1 MKFPNRK
8 IGQIFSFLP
17 LIILFSG
24 CTSVLS
30 VSSNPRYLTL
40 SPKYHIVR
48 KGETLSQISK
58 MYSISEK
65 KLQMYNN
72 LKSEKIFPGQK
83 IYLHPKP
90 YVKRDY
96 LTARP
101 IPKTKYYIVKPKET
115 IYRIAKMFNLDFFD
129 IVEFNNLTSLSVHAG
144 EKLWL
149 EKGHFSKSENKKNK
163 IGKKEKVSK
172 PKPIEKKTDRKPE
185 TEEPKNI
192 SQTKLSLIIP
202 VNGTVSSE
210 FGIRNGRMH
219 KGIDIVAK
227 IGEPIHAVS
236 DGKVAFVGHQK
247 GYGNVVILE
256 HKNYVMTVYAH
267 NETNLVRLGDEV
279 KQGQPIATV
288 GNSGNSTGS
297 HLHFEYRIKG
307 KAINPRK
314 VLPHF

>member
-8 IGQIFSFLP
+8 IGKILFLSLIF
-17 LIILFSG
+17 LFSG
-24 CTSVLS
+24 CASVLS

-58 MYSISEK
+58 MYSISKK

-72 LKSEKIFPGQK
+72 LKSERIFPGQK

-96 LTARP
+96 VTVRP

-115 IYRIAKMFNLDFFD
+115 IYRIAKMFNLDFLD
-129 IVEFNNLTSLSVHAG
+129 IVEFNNLTSLSLHAG
-144 EKLWL
+144 KKLWL
-149 EKGHFSKSENKKNK
+149 ENGHLAKTEEKKYK
-163 IGKKEKVSK
+163 IGKKISK
-172 PKPIEKKTDRKPE
+172 PKTIENKTDRKPE
-185 TEEPKNI
+185 PKKPKNI

-202 VNGTVSSE
+202 VNGTISSE

-219 KGIDIVAK
+219 KGIDIAAK

-288 GNSGNSTGS
+288 GNSGNSTGP

-307 KAINPRK
+307 KAVNPRK